1 MGENSKI
8 GLKYLRVCSASV
20 SAFSLTLA
28 AATANAEPVSFD
40 EAVARAVST
49 APSIEARSFQVDA
62 AESQLIP
69 ADQLPDPKVS
79 VDLLD
84 QRVAGPFEP
93 SLRPGRDGF
102 PRTRIGLSQE
112 FPNGAK
118 RRARKDQAQSDIQ
131 IAQAERYSEI
141 QDVGL
146 STAMAWVEL
155 YYAGRRLNILNVLGQ
170 SLDELSATAAAR
182 LESGAARPAQAFEP
196 ERLKAKLADRRAI
209 LMAETERAR
218 ANLTR
223 WTDID
228 NPETRGGI
236 PTIMLDRQL
245 LLAGIADLPVLAVEQ
260 ARVARVE
267 ADIDLARSEKRPDFG
282 VNASFTQRRPEY
294 GSYISVGVTIDLPIF
309 AKKRQNPLINA
320 RMLDANA
327 ARLEAQDLERQL
339 VAQLSGDLASNRA
352 LRENWERSR
361 ETLVPLAKRQA
372 ELERVSYGAGR
383 IDLSTAL
390 NAAVALAEA
399 EIDLLDREAAFV
411 RDTVR
416 IKFTYDRNLP

>member
-1 MGENSKI
+1 
-8 GLKYLRVCSASV
+8 
-20 SAFSLTLA
+20 
-28 AATANAEPVSFD
+28 
-40 EAVARAVST
+40 
-49 APSIEARSFQVDA
+49 
-62 AESQLIP
+62 
-69 ADQLPDPKVS
+69 
-79 VDLLD
+79 
-84 QRVAGPFEP
+84 
-93 SLRPGRDGF
+93 
-102 PRTRIGLSQE
+102 
-112 FPNGAK
+112 
-118 RRARKDQAQSDIQ
+118 
-131 IAQAERYSEI
+131 
-141 QDVGL
+141 
-146 STAMAWVEL
+146 MAWVEL
-155 YYAGRRLNILNVLGQ
+155 YYAGRRLNILDVLDQ
-170 SLDELSATAAAR
+170 SLEELSATAAAR

-196 ERLKAKLADRRAI
+196 ERLKAKLADRRAVLI
-209 LMAETERAR
+209 AETERAK

-228 NPETRGGI
+228 NPETQGDVPPI
-236 PTIMLDRQL
+236 KIDREL
-245 LLAGIADLPVLAVEQ
+245 LLAGLRDLPILAVEQ
-260 ARVARVE
+260 ARVARAE
-267 ADIDLARSEKRPDFG
+267 ADINLARSEKRPDFG
-282 VNASFTQRRPEY
+282 VNASFTQRRPEF
-294 GSYISVGVTIDLPIF
+294 GSYASIGVTVDLPIF

-339 VAQLSGDLASNRA
+339 IAQLSGDLASNRA